1 MLYLDIFSRRN
12 DSLELR
18 EMCIQAV
25 DYCRSYTIWWKCLQ
39 LEENYDDK
47 IEVCLDVI
55 DFLLENPE
63 ETNYELRSHRILET
77 TIYILQ
83 LEVSKQ
89 DFKSGLGVLRSAL
102 GIDSGSELSRVG
114 LPVLLDD
121 LTIGDQVTLW
131 LSYISIAAFERLPS
145 KLFDTAD
152 NGLSK
157 IVCKTVEIFQ
167 WDSKM
172 HLPEDDIRSFF
183 EGIFQRQ

>member
-1 MLYLDIFSRRN
+1 
-12 DSLELR
+12 
-18 EMCIQAV
+18 MCIQAV

-47 IEVCLDVI
+47 IEVCLDVV

-77 TIYILQ
+77 TIHILH

-89 DFKSGLGVLRSAL
+89 DFKSAVGALRSAL
-102 GIDSGSELSRVG
+102 EIDNGNELSQVS

-145 KLFDTAD
+145 KLFDPAD
-152 NGLSK
+152 NGPSK
-157 IVCKTVEIFQ
+157 IVSKTVGIFQ

-183 EGIFQRQ
+183 EGMLEIR